1 MISVAVCTRR
11 GDKPSTKMWQQIE
24 INFTN
29 ELALFEILSPDK
41 MYLNAHKR
49 RLSVFEALSSEN
61 NSEKSISRTSSNCS
75 LSSYSEFQS
84 KIFGGTQAKKFVS
97 TDDEKDFEIGL
108 PSDEIKEKS
117 NIFSLDDFKE
127 GLSAAENS
135 VSKRRRRNTKNVKE
149 NGTSKK
155 KKFRKVEEIAKQL
168 FFDHSTKYSLVLTK
182 KMENSL
188 LKNDEFN

>member
-1 MISVAVCTRR
+1 
-11 GDKPSTKMWQQIE
+11 MWQQIE

-49 RLSVFEALSSEN
+49 RLSVFETLSSEN

-108 PSDEIKEKS
+108 PSDEIEEKS

-135 VSKRRRRNTKNVKE
+135 VSKTRTRRRNTKNGKE

-168 FFDHSTKYSLVLTK
+168 FFDNSTKYSLVLTK
-182 KMENSL
+182 KMESSL
-188 LKNDEFN
+188 LKNEEFN